1 MQIPETLVQVK
12 SQTRSKNRKQQIV
25 ELAAELLQTHGFES
39 FSYQD
44 LSARLGITKA
54 SIHHHF
60 PKKADLGVALCEWIQ
75 QWHENQFSVLRNLK
89 GTAWDKLEAYQKG
102 CLAYAEG
109 ENKICPL
116 SSLQVDI
123 ASLSEEMRV
132 AIKRLD
138 EHELDAI
145 AEILQQGKDAG
156 DMHFAGEVRGVA
168 VLFVLAC
175 KGALQYTRVH
185 GREIFEDTMREFKR
199 LLIA

>member
-1 MQIPETLVQVK
+1 MQTAETNVQEK
-12 SQTRSKNRKQQIV
+12 PQTRSRNRKQQIV

-44 LSARLGITKA
+44 LSTRLGITKA

-75 QWHENQFSVLRNLK
+75 QWHENQFRALRNLN
-89 GTAWDKLEAYQKG
+89 GTAWDKLEVYQKAS
-102 CLAYAEG
+102 LAYAEG

-123 ASLSEEMRV
+123 ASLPEEMRI
-132 AIKRLD
+132 ALKRLD
-138 EHELDAI
+138 EHELDSI
-145 AEILQQGKDAG
+145 AEILQRGKDAG
-156 DMHFAGEVRGVA
+156 EMHFAGEVRSVS

-185 GREIFEDTMREFKR
+185 GREIFEDTMSEFKR
-199 LLIA
+199 LLAR